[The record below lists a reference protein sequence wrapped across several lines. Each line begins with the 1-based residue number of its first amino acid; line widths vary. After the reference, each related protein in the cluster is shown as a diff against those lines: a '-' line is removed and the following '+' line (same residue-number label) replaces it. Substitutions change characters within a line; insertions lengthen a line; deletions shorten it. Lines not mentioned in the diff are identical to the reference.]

1 MKFIETESIAPLAWC
16 AKIDKETLAVEL
28 IHGSKV
34 ETRNEGF
41 VEGAWDGEFT
51 SFQFDLADFLMGSGG
66 KHVTREGEE
75 QLLFA
80 TPSHTLERL
89 YAVRVERNLYVSNS
103 LSFILVQSETH
114 LDGHY
119 SRYEEDLNTILN
131 GLQSVKKWIPLVG
144 NKRLQLFY
152 HCNFLVDRQL
162 EMTVQSKREMQ
173 PFSNF
178 KDYEDRLLTALKRL
192 KDNAS
197 VPERRA
203 NYGLVTTISKGY
215 DSAACAALA
224 KEIGC
229 ETAVTFDR
237 PEKYATDSGEEVARQ
252 LNYPQIIQKD
262 ANMYLENKE
271 LLESEFVSSGDLGT
285 GIVYA
290 AFEEEFKGNLVFI
303 GHRGDCVW
311 DKNALDVNNDLRF
324 NDFVFAGTSQVEN
337 RLKADYIL
345 VPIPYYGAVQWSSL
359 YQISQSPEMDPYSVG
374 GGYDRPI
381 PRRIVESRGV
391 NREEFGFKKAG
402 AGFNYRYDNSNRLKK
417 RMSPHSYQSFYTYF
431 LTHRRKSYQNI
442 FRWTQ
447 YFWNTKRIYT
457 GVLLHR
463 LGIKVPFKEIEFDG
477 VSNPGLPSYLFLWGV
492 TKQMEKYQTGL
503 EKQPKTL
510 PKTFRNRT
518 YKRQEVVKS

>member
-41 VEGAWDGEFT
+41 VEGGWDGEFA

-66 KHVTREGEE
+66 KRILTGGEE
-75 QLLFA
+75 QVLFA
-80 TPSHTLERL
+80 APSHTLERL
-89 YAVRVERNLYVSNS
+89 YAVREEEVLYVSNS
-103 LSFILVQSETH
+103 LPFILVQSKTK
-114 LDGHY
+114 LDEQY

-131 GLQSVKKWIPLVG
+131 GLQPVKRWIPLVG

-152 HCNFLVDRQL
+152 HCNFLVNSQL
-162 EMTVQSKREMQ
+162 EITAQPKRSMQ
-173 PFSNF
+173 PFADF
-178 KDYEDRLLTALKRL
+178 KDYEDRLLTALQRL
-192 KDNAS
+192 RDNACA
-197 VPERRA
+197 PERVGT
-203 NYGLVTTISKGY
+203 YGLVTTISKGY

-229 ETAVTFDR
+229 ETAVTFNQ
-237 PEKYATDSGEEVARQ
+237 PEKYATDSGEKVAQQ
-252 LNYPQIIQKD
+252 LNYSHIIQKD

-271 LLESEFVSSGDLGT
+271 FLESEFVSLGDLGT

-290 AFEEEFKGNLVFI
+290 AFEKEFKGNLVFI

-311 DKNALDVNNDLRF
+311 AKNALDVNNDLRF

-345 VPIPYYGAVQWSSL
+345 VPIPYYGAVQWPSL
-359 YQISQSPEMDPYSVG
+359 NQISQHPEMEPYSVG
-374 GGYDRPI
+374 GDYDRPI
-381 PRRIVESRGV
+381 PRRIVETRGV
-391 NREEFGFKKAG
+391 SREEFGFKKAG
-402 AGFNYRYDNSNRLKK
+402 AGFNYRYDNANRLKK

-431 LTHRRKSYQNI
+431 LTHRRKFYQNF
-442 FRWTQ
+442 FRWAQ
-447 YFWNTKRIYT
+447 YLWNTKRIYT

-463 LGIKVPFKEIEFDG
+463 IGIKVPFKEIEFDG
-477 VSNPGLPSYLFLWGV
+477 ISNPGLPSYLFLWGV
-492 TKQMEKYQTGL
+492 TKQMEKYQTAL
-503 EKQPKTL
+503 EKHPKTL
-510 PKTFRNRT
+510 SETFRKRS
-518 YKRQEVVKS
+518 YKRQEAVKS

>member
-16 AKIDKETLAVEL
+16 AKIEKETLAVEL
-28 IHGSKV
+28 THGSKV
-34 ETRNEGF
+34 ETRKEGF

-103 LSFILVQSETH
+103 LPFILVQSETH

-152 HCNFLVDRQL
+152 HCNFLVNSQL
-162 EMTVQSKREMQ
+162 EMAVQQKRDME
-173 PFSNF
+173 PFADF

-192 KDNAS
+192 RDNAS
-197 VPERRA
+197 VSERLTT
-203 NYGLVTTISKGY
+203 YGLVTTISKGY

-229 ETAVTFDR
+229 EIAVTFNQ

-252 LNYPQIIQKD
+252 LNYPHIIQKD
-262 ANMYLENKE
+262 ANRYLENKE
-271 LLESEFVSSGDLGT
+271 FLESEFVSSGDLGT

-290 AFEEEFKGNLVFI
+290 AFEEEFKRKLVFI

-311 DKNALDVNNDLRF
+311 GKNALDVNNDLRF

-345 VPIPYYGAVQWSSL
+345 VPVPYYGAVQWPSL
-359 YQISQSPEMDPYSVG
+359 DQISQSSEMEPYSVG
-374 GGYDRPI
+374 GDYDRPI
-381 PRRIVESRGV
+381 PRRMVETRGV

-417 RMSPHSYQSFYTYF
+417 RMSPHSYHSFYTYF

-442 FRWTQ
+442 FRWAQ
-447 YFWNTKRIYT
+447 YFWNTKRIYS

-492 TKQMEKYQTGL
+492 AKQMEKYRTGL
-503 EKQPKTL
+503 ERQPKTL
-510 PKTFRNRT
+510 PETVRNRS